1 MSYHYD
7 IDFERHNLYD
17 LCFYVTSSL
26 ILPGGEFHTTQY
38 LFGHHSRPT
47 AAQTI
52 QNNMC
57 AKQYIPFMTK
67 STGSQVIH
75 QHLYYIHHEHQ
86 SNCSRSD
93 RHKGILDKI
102 NRWIFHI
109 PVSQVTFVTKLI
121 VQQTVLAASYS
132 WCQQQIP

>member
-7 IDFERHNLYD
+7 TDFERHNLYD

-26 ILPGGEFHTTQY
+26 ILSGGEFHIAQY

-57 AKQYIPFMTK
+57 AQQYIPFTTK
-67 STGSQVIH
+67 YTSSQVTH
-75 QHLYYIHHEHQ
+75 QHLYYIYRKHQ
-86 SNCSRSD
+86 SNCSRIDLS
-93 RHKGILDKI
+93 RKGILDKI

-109 PVSQVTFVTKLI
+109 PVSQLTFVTKLI
-121 VQQTVLAASYS
+121 VLIDSANN
-132 WCQQQIP
+132 

>member
-7 IDFERHNLYD
+7 TDFERHNLYD

-26 ILPGGEFHTTQY
+26 ILPGGEFYIYQY

-57 AKQYIPFMTK
+57 AQQYIPCTIK
-67 STGSQVIH
+67 YTSSQVTY
-75 QHLYYIHHEHQ
+75 QHLCYIHRKHQ
-86 SNCSRSD
+86 SICSRIDLS
-93 RHKGILDKI
+93 HKGILDKI
-102 NRWIFHI
+102 NKWIFHI
-109 PVSQVTFVTKLI
+109 PVSQATFVTKLI
-121 VQQTVLAASYS
+121 VLTDSASS
-132 WCQQQIP
+132 